1 MNKKLCKPIIPVTV
15 SNVWCKSMND
25 KKMCDCNGCNDMAA
39 WIVSWIQKWGC
50 SSVLGYMYI
59 SFHVFCEFD
68 ILYFDKII
76 NMLNLFLNFPFSK
89 KSFITM

>member
-1 MNKKLCKPIIPVTV
+1 
-15 SNVWCKSMND
+15 
-25 KKMCDCNGCNDMAA
+25 
-39 WIVSWIQKWGC
+39 
-50 SSVLGYMYI
+50 MYI